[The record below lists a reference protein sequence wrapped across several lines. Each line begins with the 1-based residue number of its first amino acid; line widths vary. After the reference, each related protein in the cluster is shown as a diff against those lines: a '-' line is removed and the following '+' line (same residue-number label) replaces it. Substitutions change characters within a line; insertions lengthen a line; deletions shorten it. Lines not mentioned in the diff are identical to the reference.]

1 MIISTGTCSHGILEM
16 NVMIFEK
23 YQDKRID
30 FSPKGSKHFIDYIG
44 WAINRKYEHGDP
56 SYYEMIKQYLLE
68 EEVMTKD
75 RVEVH
80 Y

>member
-1 MIISTGTCSHGILEM
+1 LKTRGAHKAIYESIIAQL
-16 NVMIFEK
+16 
-23 YQDKRID
+23 
-30 FSPKGSKHFIDYIG
+30 
-44 WAINRKYEHGDP
+44 AL
-56 SYYEMIKQYLLE
+56 EMIKQYLLE